1 MSQPCADAP
10 QMGRRASLS
19 IHGPD
24 RTAKL
29 SHYAIGDSP
38 PTLRVG
44 RNLHEHR
51 RAGGP
56 FVSSTRDRRRGGPL
70 SRSGQLAEVDV
81 TSGG

>member
-1 MSQPCADAP
+1 
-10 QMGRRASLS
+10 MGRRASLS

-24 RTAKL
+24 RTAGL
-29 SHYAIGDSP
+29 IHNVTDDSP

-56 FVSSTRDRRRGGPL
+56 FESSIRDRGPDRGRGGPL
-70 SRSGQLAEVDV
+70 SRSGQVAEVDV